1 MKTNECI
8 KTGESEN
15 GMLDIFVKGEAL
27 DGDRYLKVQYK
38 DKEGNKVGTQEQIPI
53 KRIQL
58 LSALLDSINMEYGN
72 GW

>member
-1 MKTNECI
+1 MKTNEWI

-15 GMLDIFVKGEAL
+15 GMLDIFVKGETL

-38 DKEGNKVGTQEQIPI
+38 DKEGNKVGTQEQIPV

>member
-1 MKTNECI
+1 MREWI
-8 KTGESEN
+8 KAGESEN
-15 GMLDIFVKGEAL
+15 GMLDIFVKGETL

-38 DKEGNKVGTQEQIPI
+38 DKEGNKVGVQEQIPVNRV
-53 KRIQL
+53 KL